1 MKMTGTFQRAM
12 IYEFMLVSA
21 LNGLN
26 PDAISKES
34 AGMITGASALLC
46 LSEDEQSN
54 MKKMSEAVAAYI
66 FEHEP
71 IAKSKELR
79 IRLNRDDVP
88 SYFVT
93 NDYRTVICSADNI
106 EIGFMYKLY
115 SARAMHVRFIDMTY
129 LIGRLFMCSP
139 SEDRSTELSDMESD
153 VLKIGNI
160 VDEDERRSF
169 KMALYGRVNQIVI
182 KEILDLADRSPD
194 ILRNLFVAMF
204 GNKDMYVI
212 EPKNE
217 HKVRIQAFNLNGSL
231 NCNYTPYPA
240 KIEDIRQPMDY
251 PNMFSVLME
260 GGWNLTFR
268 LHTAS
273 SRVKSFQ
280 DFKYDIQLKH
290 GANNM
295 TDLLIKY

>member
-1 MKMTGTFQRAM
+1 MKMTGTYQRSKV
-12 IYEFMLVSA
+12 YEFMLISELGRLNQSA
-21 LNGLN
+21 DIEETSGMMTGGAALSCLYIEEQ
-26 PDAISKES
+26 AI
-34 AGMITGASALLC
+34 LR
-46 LSEDEQSN
+46 D
-54 MKKMSEAVAAYI
+54 MSEAVARYI
-66 FEHEP
+66 YEHEP
-71 IAKSKELR
+71 IARSEILR
-79 IRLNRDDVP
+79 IRLKGDDEP
-88 SYFVT
+88 SHLIT
-93 NDYRTVICSADNI
+93 NDYRTVICSADNK

-115 SARAMHVRFIDMTY
+115 SARAMHVRFMDITY
-129 LIGRLFMCSP
+129 LIGRLFMCNP
-139 SEDRSTELSDMESD
+139 MEDHSAELSDMEND

-160 VDEDERRSF
+160 VDEDERCSF
-169 KMALYGRVNQIVI
+169 KMALYSRVNQIVI

-194 ILRNLFVAMF
+194 ILRNLFVTMF

-217 HKVRIQAFNLNGSL
+217 HRVRIQAFNLNGSL

-280 DFKYDIQLKH
+280 DFKYDIHLKH
-290 GANNM
+290 GANDM